1 MSELT
6 ENAKSSLSRMQ
17 DFDVESLPREG
28 ELGTSLNFREVI
40 PHAVKLIE
48 LYKRLSREA
57 MDDIPDSFANQIKSQ
72 ADADFN
78 KLQEILQFDT
88 TMVENPNAIRQQ
100 LIQQI
105 ESAYSPAFSTLHQF
119 ISYGSSVTIDVQRM
133 ENEARAMIQSVQD
146 QTESITKELSDTRD
160 RAQEILEDVRRV
172 AAEQGVSQQAIHFKQ
187 ESESHAEQSERWKKN
202 TIILAWGLGIYAFLS
217 LFSHKLPWIGPETTI
232 QTIQFV
238 ASKILVF
245 VVISYMLFLSARNFM
260 SHKHNAIVN
269 KHRQNALAT
278 FQALSRSSAFRK
290 VKSFST
296 ENLSNCPLFRS
307 ETRPWAMPSR
317 VPASFWVSPLS
328 LMIPKIFVAMPAFN
342 DHSSGLS

>member
-1 MSELT
+1 MSEST
-6 ENAKSSLSRMQ
+6 EDAKSSLSRMQ
-17 DFDVESLPREG
+17 DFDVKSLPRKE
-28 ELGTSLNFREVI
+28 ELGSSLNFQDVVPNAIR
-40 PHAVKLIE
+40 LID

-57 MDDIPDSFANQIKSQ
+57 VDDLPDGLANQIKSQ

-78 KLQEILQFDT
+78 KFQEILNFETD
-88 TMVENPNAIRQQ
+88 VDNPNAVRQQ

-105 ESAYSPAFSTLHQF
+105 ESAYDPAFTSLHPF

-172 AAEQGVSQQAIHFKQ
+172 AAEQGVSQQAIHFKE
-187 ESESHAEQSERWKKN
+187 ESESHADQSEHWRGK
-202 TIILAWGLGIYAFLS
+202 TIKLAWVLGGYALLSFFL
-217 LFSHKLPWIGPETTI
+217 HKVPWIQPETTV
-232 QTIQFV
+232 QTIQLI

-278 FQALSRSSAFRK
+278 FQALVDAAQEEANKDVILTYASACIFSPQDTGYAKSGGSSSASDQSVVGLLPK
-290 VKSFST
+290 TMVKLDS
-296 ENLSNCPLFRS
+296 
-307 ETRPWAMPSR
+307 
-317 VPASFWVSPLS
+317 
-328 LMIPKIFVAMPAFN
+328 
-342 DHSSGLS
+342 